1 MFVGEREKVKQNYA
15 DALQQIEVLTNT
27 ANQLKERNETL
38 IQENNKLTGEVA
50 RSKLRA
56 ERNNSKEHTLSPPA
70 AGKDLTSSLGNFIP
84 VRAPPEESSHL
95 SLSSVEPSYEKKAV
109 SDKYSSGRPAIPTKK
124 PSISSHEY
132 ITPAYP
138 VTASNRKLSSVRKTV
153 EKFEGKP
160 HSEIPVA
167 FPRYS
172 KSLSTGLQTYQPEIL
187 SSSQQKYS
195 SVLYRSTTVKTTKL
209 SYLQRPE
216 THIPQQVLVKIQDV
230 YRLGT
235 LQIVFPKKFN
245 FPTKTRILAG
255 VKLDEAVGNSNGT
268 FDSIRYFDCEHNHG
282 IFISVEEVHLH
293 VL

>member
-1 MFVGEREKVKQNYA
+1 MFVCLFVCLLVGECEKVKQNLA
-15 DALQQIEVLTNT
+15 DAVQQTEVLTNS
-27 ANQLKERNETL
+27 ANQLKERNHTL

-56 ERNNSKEHTLSPPA
+56 ERNSSREHTFSPPA
-70 AGKDLTSSLGNFIP
+70 AGKGLTSSLSNFIP
-84 VRAPPEESSHL
+84 VRAPTEDSGHL
-95 SLSSVEPSYEKKAV
+95 SLSSVEPSYEKKPM

-132 ITPAYP
+132 LTPAYP
-138 VTASNRKLSSVRKTV
+138 VTASSRKLTSVRKTV
-153 EKFEGKP
+153 DKFEGKP
-160 HSEIPVA
+160 HSEMPVA
-167 FPRYS
+167 LPRYS
-172 KSLSTGLQTYQPEIL
+172 KSLSTGLQAYQPVL
-187 SSSQQKYS
+187 SSSLQEYS
-195 SVLYRSTTVKTTKL
+195 SVLYRSSLVRTIKL
-209 SYLQRPE
+209 SYLQRPD

-268 FDSIRYFDCEHNHG
+268 FSSEMPGPI
-282 IFISVEEVHLH
+282 
-293 VL
+293 